1 MELNRIN
8 TKKLWLRKSFPI
20 IIGAALGY
28 AYYYFIGCSK
38 GCSITGNPWMSTLW
52 GGLIGSLLVNWKSQP
67 KNLNLE
73 EKRNK

>member
-1 MELNRIN
+1 MDISRIKIN
-8 TKKLWLRKSFPI
+8 KLWLRRSFPI

-52 GGLIGSLLVNWKSQP
+52 GGLIGSVLVNWKSQS
-67 KNLNLE
+67 KDINIE
-73 EKRNK
+73 EEINK